1 MRTGRTRLTLVAAA
15 ASYLSTV
22 ALWPLLETQRWPYLA
37 LVVVLATAGTGWLCR
52 WGRVPGVLTP
62 VVHAIALL
70 ILLTVMF
77 TRSTA
82 LAGVLPTSASLQS
95 MHDLL
100 VSALIDVRRFATPAP
115 ETGGLMLLT
124 VGGIGIVAFFVDF
137 IAVRLRRPGGAG
149 LPMLA
154 LFSVAAGVLH
164 DGPGWLAFL
173 CGAAGFLA
181 LLLSDNRERLR
192 QWGRP
197 VLVRRPGERGPR
209 RLVRQTTDT
218 ATVASLGRRIG
229 VAAILV
235 AVVVPVF
242 IPLADRSFSGGNG
255 SGTSWLDRFGAPTL
269 RAPDPVVSMRRDLLR
284 ESNAVLFT
292 YTTTSRNP
300 DYLRTVSLTDFDG
313 TQWTAGKLRG
323 YDQYSI
329 KPGLNLSLPT
339 GSDPSIVTTVR
350 TDVRAERNV
359 ALSFL
364 PAPYAPKQV
373 KADGSWYYDPST
385 LTVFSPKY
393 SPRGLHYTVTSEVPH
408 PRPAQLDLASDPS
421 VLARRY
427 LDLPPD
433 LSAEV
438 RKTARDV
445 TKGEPTRYRKAL
457 ALQDW
462 FTERGGFTYSTNVH
476 GSSTGA
482 LVQFLHD
489 RRGYCEQFA
498 GAMAVMA
505 RTLGIPSRVAV
516 GFTQGTRDGDRW
528 VVRGRD
534 AHAWPELWFEDV
546 GWVRFEPTPAGF
558 GGQNTAEVP
567 GYTRPDA
574 LDQGQDTG
582 GNAGATDLPTSVAG
596 GGSGGASARHREPLD
611 SVQPASGGQGNSVG
625 TPPWFGLLGVAI
637 LLVLLLFTPALVRR
651 IIRLRRW
658 SRARDPAE
666 VAHAAWAELRDDAS
680 DIGVSVRQSDT
691 PRSAGG
697 RLADRLGSD
706 SPGAAAVRRIA
717 LAEERACYAPA
728 PGPAESLRSD
738 VGAARSALARGVSRG
753 TRTRALLFPRSVLDR
768 LRVSTRADRD
778 DAASGPRSG
787 P

>member
-1 MRTGRTRLTLVAAA
+1 MRTGRTRLTLFAAA

-22 ALWPLLETQRWPYLA
+22 ALWPLLETELWPYLA
-37 LVVVLATAGTGWLCR
+37 LLVVLGMAGTGWLCR
-52 WGRVPGVLTP
+52 WARVPGLLTP
-62 VVHAIALL
+62 IVHAAALL
-70 ILLTVMF
+70 VLLTVLF

-82 LAGVLPTSASLQS
+82 LLGVLPTPASLQS
-95 MHDLL
+95 LHDLI
-100 VSALIDVRRFATPAP
+100 VSAFIDVRRFATPAP
-115 ETGGLMLLT
+115 ETAGLRLLT
-124 VGGIGIVAFFVDF
+124 IGGIGIVAFFVDF

-154 LFSVAAGVLH
+154 LFSIAAGVLQ

-173 CGAAGFLA
+173 LGSAGFLA
-181 LLLSDNRERLR
+181 LLLADNRERLR
-192 QWGRP
+192 HWGRP

-229 VAAILV
+229 VAAVLV
-235 AVVVPVF
+235 AVVVPAFV
-242 IPLADRSFSGGNG
+242 PLADRSFSGGSGPG
-255 SGTSWLDRFGAPTL
+255 SSWLDRFGAPTL

-284 ESNAVLFT
+284 QSNAVLFT
-292 YTTTSRNP
+292 YTSSSRDP

-329 KPGLNLSLPT
+329 KPGLTLNLPT

-350 TDVRAERNV
+350 TDVHAQRNV
-359 ALSFL
+359 TLNFL

-373 KADGSWYYDPST
+373 RADGSWYYDPST
-385 LTVFSPKY
+385 LTVFSPKN
-393 SPRGLHYTVTSEVPH
+393 PLHGLHYTVLSDVPH
-408 PRPAQLDLASDPS
+408 PRPTQLDIASDPG
-421 VLARRY
+421 VVARPY
-427 LDLPPD
+427 LELPADLP
-433 LSAEV
+433 AQV
-438 RKTARDV
+438 RTTARDV
-445 TKGEPTRYRKAL
+445 TKDASTRYRKAL

-462 FTERGGFTYSTNVH
+462 FTELGGFTYSTNVR

-482 LVQFLHD
+482 LVQFLRD

-498 GAMAVMA
+498 GAMAIMA

-516 GFTQGTRDGDRW
+516 GFTQGTRDGDKW
-528 VVRGRD
+528 VVRGKD

-558 GGQNTAEVP
+558 GGQDTAEVP
-567 GYTRPDA
+567 GYSQPDA
-574 LDQGQDTG
+574 LDQGHNTNQNG
-582 GNAGATDLPTSVAG
+582 QATDVPTSIEG
-596 GGSGGASARHREPLD
+596 DGSGGASARHRELQD
-611 SVQPASGGQGNSVG
+611 SLQPVAGGQGNGFDG
-625 TPPWFGLLGVAI
+625 TAWFGLLGVAI

-658 SRARDPAE
+658 SRARDPADL
-666 VAHAAWAELRDDAS
+666 AHAAWAELRDDAT
-680 DIGVSVRQSDT
+680 DIGVPLRHSET

-697 RLADRLGSD
+697 RLAGRLAPD
-706 SPGAAAVRRIA
+706 SPGAAAVHRIA

-728 PGPAESLRSD
+728 PGPAENLRSD
-738 VGAARSALARGVSRG
+738 VGAARSALTRELSRG
-753 TRTRALLFPRSVLDR
+753 TKTRAMFFPRSVLDR
-768 LRVSTRADRD
+768 MRVSTRGDRD
-778 DAASGPRSG
+778 DAASVPRSG

>member
-1 MRTGRTRLTLVAAA
+1 MRTGRTRLTLFAAL

-22 ALWPLLETQRWPYLA
+22 ALWPLLETERWPYLA
-37 LVVVLATAGTGWLCR
+37 LVAVVAMAATGWFCR
-52 WGRVPGVLTP
+52 WARIPGPLTP
-62 VVHAIALL
+62 IVHAAVLL
-70 ILLTVMF
+70 VLLTLMF

-82 LAGVLPTSASLQS
+82 LVGVLPTPASLGS
-95 MHDLL
+95 MHDLI

-115 ETGGLMLLT
+115 ETAGLMLLT
-124 VGGIGIVAFFVDF
+124 VGGVGIVAFFVDF

-154 LFSVAAGVLH
+154 LFSVAAGVLR

-173 CGAAGFLA
+173 LGAAGFLA

-229 VAAILV
+229 VAAVLV
-235 AVVVPVF
+235 AVVVPAFV
-242 IPLADRSFSGGNG
+242 PLADRSFSGGNG
-255 SGTSWLDRFGAPTL
+255 TGSSWLDRFGAPTL

-284 ESNAVLFT
+284 QSDAVLFT
-292 YTTTSRNP
+292 YTTTSRDP
-300 DYLRTVSLTDFDG
+300 DYLRTVALTEFDG

-329 KPGLNLSLPT
+329 KPDLNLTLPT
-339 GSDPSIVTTVR
+339 GSDPSIVSTVR
-350 TDVRAERNV
+350 TEVRAERNV
-359 ALSFL
+359 TLNFL

-373 KADGSWYYDPST
+373 RADGSWYYDPST
-385 LTVFSPKY
+385 LTVFDPKN
-393 SPRGLHYTVTSEVPH
+393 PLRGLHYTVVSDVPH
-408 PRPAQLDLASDPS
+408 PRPTQLDIASDPS
-421 VLARRY
+421 VVVRPY
-427 LDLPPD
+427 LEVPSDLP
-433 LSAEV
+433 SEV

-445 TKGEPTRYRKAL
+445 TKDATTRYRKAL
-457 ALQDW
+457 ALQNW
-462 FTERGGFTYSTNVH
+462 FTDLGGFTYSTDVR

-482 LVQFLHD
+482 LLQFLHD

-516 GFTQGTRDGDRW
+516 GFTQGTRDGDKW

-558 GGQNTAEVP
+558 GGQDTAEVP
-567 GYTRPDA
+567 GYSRPDA
-574 LDQGQDTG
+574 LNQGQNTNQTG
-582 GNAGATDLPTSVAG
+582 EATDAPTSIQD
-596 GGSGGASARHREPLD
+596 GSSGAASARHREPLD
-611 SVQPASGGQGNSVG
+611 SVQPVAGGGGNGLGSSA
-625 TPPWFGLLGVAI
+625 WFSLLGVAI
-637 LLVLLLFTPALVRR
+637 LLILLLFTPALVRR

-666 VAHAAWAELRDDAS
+666 LAHAAWAELRDDAT
-680 DIGVSVRQSDT
+680 DIGVPVRRSET
-691 PRSAGG
+691 PRSAGSRLAG
-697 RLADRLGSD
+697 RLAAD
-706 SPGAAAVRRIA
+706 SPGAEAVRRIA

-728 PGPAESLRSD
+728 PGPADNLRSD
-738 VGAARSALARGVSRG
+738 VGAARTALARGLSRA

-768 LRVSTRADRD
+768 LRISTRGDRD